1 MTDLNPQPD
10 HREVPAAGATTEPAA
25 VAASGAAA
33 PRHKIGIGGMVA
45 VSLLAFGF
53 SFALVPLYRI
63 ACEKVFGIRLERGP
77 TGEATVVAG
86 KRDERIVTVIFD
98 GGVNSKL
105 PWDFAP
111 HQLSMK
117 VRPGELYETTYY
129 AHNKSDRD
137 IVGSATPSVAPARA
151 SQYFNKTE
159 CFCFTAQ
166 TLAAGE
172 TRDLP
177 VRFIVDPDLPDD
189 VRTVTLSYA
198 FFKNDV
204 LTAELGAPKV
214 SSKTPQSAP

>member
-1 MTDLNPQPD
+1 MSASESDSNLSAP
-10 HREVPAAGATTEPAA
+10 PAADADADRAAIAPA
-25 VAASGAAA
+25 
-33 PRHKIGIGGMVA
+33 RRKLGIGGMVM
-45 VSLLAFGF
+45 VSVLAFGF

-63 ACEKVFGIRLERGP
+63 ACEKVFGIRLDRGP
-77 TGEATVVAG
+77 SGEAVAAAVPQN
-86 KRDERIVTVIFD
+86 REVTVLFD

-105 PWDFAP
+105 PWEFEP

-129 AHNKSDRD
+129 ARNKSDRD

-172 TRDLP
+172 RRDLP
-177 VRFIVDPDLPDD
+177 VRFIVDPDLPAD
-189 VRTVTLSYA
+189 VRTVTLSYT

-204 LTAELGAPKV
+204 LTAELTAAKPGA
-214 SSKTPQSAP
+214 SKGSAGTPQSAP